1 MTTLNATVE
10 KYEESIAEDVSSNA
24 DPSAGALARV
34 LEASSIPGVWSGT
47 LLGRVLDLPFQEDE
61 WQEGAV
67 RTSVQA
73 ATGLLA
79 LLELIGHLDV
89 GPPDVCP
96 LWNGGVQAEWHR
108 NQHDVEVELWPS
120 GEMSWECE
128 DLTSGK
134 VVSDHCN
141 FLSALSSD
149 IAFLRYENSLSRLK
163 ECLDRLA
170 GTEGS
175 VGG

>member
-1 MTTLNATVE
+1 MTTSIE

-24 DPSAGALARV
+24 DPSAGALAKV

-47 LLGRVLDLPFQEDE
+47 LLGRMLDLPYHDDG

-73 ATGLLA
+73 AAGLLV
-79 LLELIGHLDV
+79 LLEIVGPLEA

-96 LWNGGVQAEWHR
+96 LWNGGVQAEWHH
-108 NQHDVEVELWPS
+108 NQHDVEVELWPN
-120 GEMSWECE
+120 GDMSWECE
-128 DLTSGK
+128 DLSNGK
-134 VVSDHCN
+134 IVSDQCN
-141 FLSALSSD
+141 FLEALSD
-149 IAFLRYENSLSRLK
+149 GITFLRYENSLSRLK
-163 ECLDRLA
+163 ECLVELGGAKGR
-170 GTEGS
+170 